1 MVKDSSVHGEEN
13 YWSIIVKLG
22 FQLLPRSPGDSEHP
36 GQEEVKLLHR
46 KRKVER
52 PEYGQS
58 ASRGNKLASRNV
70 LLLIALFY
78 TGDELLW
85 FLRC

>member
-1 MVKDSSVHGEEN
+1 MHGEEN
-13 YWSIIVKLG
+13 YWPMIVKAEIPALAG
-22 FQLLPRSPGDSEHP
+22 GLGDSEHP
-36 GQEEVKLLHR
+36 GQEEVKLLQR

-52 PEYGQS
+52 PESGQS
-58 ASRGNKLASRNV
+58 ASRGNKLVSRNV

-85 FLRC
+85 FFRC

>member
-1 MVKDSSVHGEEN
+1 M
-13 YWSIIVKLG
+13 LG
-22 FQLLPRSPGDSEHP
+22 VLGDSEHP
-36 GQEEVKLLHR
+36 GKEEVKLLHGR
-46 KRKVER
+46 RKVKR
-52 PEYGQS
+52 PESGQS
-58 ASRGNKLASRNV
+58 ASRGNKLVSRNV